1 MRLMSN
7 QTYECTGLDEVGQ
20 CQTWQVVEENEVSPP
35 LDQTEQNQVMM
46 SVLGIMVLV
55 WLFKMLK
62 KAI

>member
-1 MRLMSN
+1 MESN
-7 QTYECTGLDEVGQ
+7 QTYECTSLDAVGQ
-20 CQTWQVVEENEVSPP
+20 CQTWQVIEQNEVLPP
-35 LDQTEQNQVMM
+35 LDQTEQNQIMM